1 MKNDPKIDLGM
12 TGYAELFLTEE
23 QRKEQ
28 KLPRILDVPMRF
40 IDEFPN
46 HPFQVRMRST
56 DNKRRHGAYHKLPC
70 LHIFYC
76 SSRYRISCSFFH
88 CWIMKSLDRMSASLN
103 T

>member
-1 MKNDPKIDLGM
+1 MRNGEKIDLGM

-46 HPFQVRMRST
+46 HPFQVR
-56 DNKRRHGAYHKLPC
+56 
-70 LHIFYC
+70 IC
-76 SSRYRISCSFFH
+76 S
-88 CWIMKSLDRMSASLN
+88 KSLADG
-103 T
+103 